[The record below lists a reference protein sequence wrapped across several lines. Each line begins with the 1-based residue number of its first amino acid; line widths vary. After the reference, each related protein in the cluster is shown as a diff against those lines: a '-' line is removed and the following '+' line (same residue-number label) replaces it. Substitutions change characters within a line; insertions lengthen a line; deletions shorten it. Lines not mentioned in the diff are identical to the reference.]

1 MHPENNLFNILF
13 FSANL
18 KFMISIKRQPIVKSA
33 FLILLSVSMFSC
45 HIFESSQTANNTG
58 VRQDEQSAVAESEK
72 ELLSETP
79 FNIAEQE
86 VVYAD
91 TALAWDTVSMV
102 ESVKFQDTLLM
113 FSNQKLNRHELADQI
128 VNESPVVDVLD
139 SLVNVRFFNDD
150 QFITDRDQLNI
161 YHYDKDEVPVF
172 SDSVYEARIA
182 ELNKYTPFELTYN
195 KTVGNFINLY
205 AVKRRGLSQRLLGL
219 SEIYF
224 PMFEEVLDQYD
235 LPLELKYLAVV
246 ESALVPNAGS
256 RAGAKGLWQFMYR
269 TGKVYGLEVNTMID
283 DRYDPYKS
291 TIAAAKHLKD
301 LHDIYQNWS
310 LVLAAYN
317 SGAGNVNKA
326 IRRSGGLRSYWA
338 IWPYLPRETRGYV
351 PAYTAVFY
359 LMNYAAEHNLYPTDP
374 GILYNGID
382 TVHVKDVLSFDQI
395 SEFLNIPYNDVKFL
409 NPSFKKGIIPADSE
423 NTYVLRLPR
432 EYVGEFVSNEK
443 EIYQFK
449 TKKGIEHDKLLA
461 QIEQAKSRSI
471 HYVRSGETLGH
482 IARRY
487 HTSVS
492 NLRAWNNLRGTT
504 IYPGQKLTVYAS
516 PDGTASSKSSSSTV
530 QRSEKSSYH
539 IVKSGENL
547 GLIARK
553 YKCSTTDLRNWNN
566 LKGSTI
572 YPKQKLL
579 VYKPVSQPKTEVVK
593 TANGNV
599 EYIFH
604 IVKRG
609 DTLWEIAKQ
618 YDGVTVNQIRQ
629 LNNITNSRKIKPG
642 QKLKVAAVS

>member
-1 MHPENNLFNILF
+1 MT
-13 FSANL
+13 
-18 KFMISIKRQPIVKSA
+18 SIKTQNTFRLS
-33 FLILLSVSMFSC
+33 FLIIISSLLFSC
-45 HIFESSQTANNTG
+45 SVFKSGNTAKTGKSDDVAIAANQNPEPESVQTAPSF
-58 VRQDEQSAVAESEK
+58 EEE
-72 ELLSETP
+72 
-79 FNIAEQE
+79 I
-86 VVYAD
+86 VVAD
-91 TALAWDTVSMV
+91 TALAYDTVSMV

-113 FSNQKLNRHELADQI
+113 FSNQKLNRRELADQI
-128 VNESPVVDVLD
+128 VKESPVVDVLD
-139 SLVNVRFFNDD
+139 SLVNVKFFNDD
-150 QFITDRDQLNI
+150 QFITDRDKLNI
-161 YHYDKDEVPVF
+161 YNYAEDEVPTF
-172 SDSVYEARIA
+172 PDSVYEARIA
-182 ELNKYTPFELTYN
+182 ELNRYTPFELTYN

-235 LPLELKYLAVV
+235 MPLELKYLAVV
-246 ESALVPNAGS
+246 ESALIPNAGS
-256 RAGAKGLWQFMYR
+256 HAGAKGLWQFMYR
-269 TGKVYGLEVNTMID
+269 TGKVYGLEVTTMVD

-301 LHDIYQNWS
+301 LYDIYQNWS
-310 LVLAAYN
+310 LALAAYN

-326 IRRSGGLRSYWA
+326 IRRSGGVRSYWA

-351 PAYTAVFY
+351 PAYIAVFY
-359 LMNYAAEHNLYPTDP
+359 LMNYAAEHNLYPVDP

-395 SEFLNIPYNDVKFL
+395 SEFLNMPYNDVKFL
-409 NPSFKKGIIPADSE
+409 NPSFKKGIIPADPE

-432 EYVGEFVSNEK
+432 EYVGDFVSNEK
-443 EIYQFK
+443 AIYNFK
-449 TKKGIEHDKLLA
+449 TKKGVERDKLLA
-461 QIEQAKSRSI
+461 QIEQAKSRNI
-471 HYVRSGETLGH
+471 HYVRRGETLGH

-492 NLRAWNNLRGTT
+492 NLKSWNNLRGST

-516 PDGTASSKSSSSTV
+516 PNGSSSSKSSSSTV
-530 QRSEKSSYH
+530 QRSGKSSYH

-547 GLIARK
+547 GLIAKK
-553 YKCSTTDLRNWNN
+553 YKCTTTDLRNWNN

-572 YPKQKLL
+572 YPNQKLV
-579 VYKPVSQPKTEVVK
+579 VYEPVSQTQTEVVK
-593 TANGNV
+593 TPDGNV
-599 EYIFH
+599 EYIYH
-604 IVKRG
+604 IVRRG

-642 QKLKVAAVS
+642 QKLKVAVVS